1 MSQIGPVS
9 KSNSAPAQQAAKEND
24 YDEYNLFQNSTS
36 SKAVNFAEPLH
47 APIPALKKQQT

>member
-1 MSQIGPVS
+1 MNQIGPVS

-24 YDEYNLFQNSTS
+24 YDEYNLFLNSTS

-47 APIPALKKQQT
+47 APTPELQKLQT